1 MTGRHLVHGICTF
14 GIFEMRNVKLPI
26 DSACA
31 PLMRLKVHHGR
42 RLPRQ
47 RMLHGR
53 VWCGNSS
60 GAMPSVA

>member
-42 RLPRQ
+42 RLPR
-47 RMLHGR
+47 
-53 VWCGNSS
+53 
-60 GAMPSVA
+60 